1 MVKSCIEFLS
11 HENALQTEGIFRRSA
26 NTVLMKEIQEI
37 FNSGKPVDFCKYCGS
52 GNVSGSTNQVNHLSP
67 KATVTS
73 DNSLKVTSTVSTPV
87 AASTAAATTASTVAS
102 AKSPH
107 EGESVGDGELN
118 EKRAEEKHHE
128 SEVKASQK
136 EHQQSNV
143 PRSPSSTSLLL
154 SMATR
159 SMEPV
164 DPLFTDQSVHLAAA
178 LLKSFFRELEEPL
191 LTYKLYEDI
200 QSFQSINGAS
210 TGGDVSAEKLLVAKS
225 LILQRL
231 PDENYTLLKF
241 LIEFLVKVMD
251 RCHLNKMTA
260 ANLSIVWGP
269 NLSWPK
275 NKQASL
281 ASITHINHF
290 TEFLLKNHDLILL
303 K

>member
-1 MVKSCIEFLS
+1 MSLCFIRNSIKEHNNGDVIPRVVRSCIEFLS

-26 NTVLMKEIQEI
+26 NTLLMKEIQEI
-37 FNSGKPVDFCKYCGS
+37 FNAGKPVDFCSYS
-52 GNVSGSTNQVNHLSP
+52 PSSSSSSALANQANHLSP
-67 KATVTS
+67 KAARGGEEGCIGS
-73 DNSLKVTSTVSTPV
+73 ASNSLK
-87 AASTAAATTASTVAS
+87 
-102 AKSPH
+102 
-107 EGESVGDGELN
+107 E
-118 EKRAEEKHHE
+118 
-128 SEVKASQK
+128 
-136 EHQQSNV
+136 
-143 PRSPSSTSLLL
+143 SSTSATTDSSTKASDEGVNEKEQRQQQLQQQQDEDKTNSFSKSSL
-154 SMATR
+154 ST
-159 SMEPV
+159 

-200 QSFQSINGAS
+200 QAFQALNGTS
-210 TGGDVSAEKLLVAKS
+210 TGGDAIAEKLIIAKS

-231 PDENYTLLKF
+231 PEENYTLLKF
-241 LIEFLVKVMD
+241 LFQFLVKVMD

-290 TEFLLKNHDLILL
+290 TEFVLKNHDLIFL